1 ADTLAAAA
9 RSGLDGLPGDAQAGG
24 DRLCEVLGPVPAA
37 FPRLRGRHR
46 QQIIVKGSDAG
57 RVRAVSAHL
66 AELGRRADPGIQVAV
81 DVNPMDML

>member
-1 ADTLAAAA
+1 M
-9 RSGLDGLPGDAQAGG
+9 LDGLPGGAPARS

-46 QQIIVKGSDAG
+46 LQIVVKGRDAE
-57 RVRAVSAHL
+57 RVRAASAHL
-66 AELGRRADPGIQVAV
+66 AELGRRADPGIQVTV